1 MTNGR
6 PDDAAFEAL
15 ATRLRPLRVVPYDP
29 RHADD
34 VVRMWRASFERALGL
49 SDPHPIAEQRAYL
62 ESQVLPGNRVLV
74 VLEDEGDGGA
84 ARVVAFVAASDARIA
99 QLYVAVDRQ
108 RRGIGEAL
116 LGWAKARSPGVLR
129 LHTFE
134 RNAAARA
141 FYERHG
147 FRVVGRGFEAE
158 WRLPDLEYEW
168 VRDASGAT

>member
-1 MTNGR
+1 MTREG

-15 ATRLRPLRVVPYDP
+15 AARLRPLRVVPYDP

-34 VVRMWRASFERALGL
+34 LVGMWRASFERALGL

-74 VLEDEGDGGA
+74 VLEAGADGGA

-108 RRGIGEAL
+108 RSGIGEAL
-116 LGWAKARSPGVLR
+116 LGWAKARSSGALR

-147 FRVVGRGFEAE
+147 FRVVGRGFEAM
-158 WRLPDLEYEW
+158 WKLPDLEYEW
-168 VRDASGAT
+168 LRRAARAT